1 MTNLVIDLQN
11 ILRWHESF
19 WSEEIWSKN
28 ILYTKIMT
36 PKKLRPKSLV
46 KIIPVT
52 AEIQPTRTNVARAY
66 VLPGYMSPYQNW
78 HL

>member
-1 MTNLVIDLQN
+1 MARIFLGLKK
-11 ILRWHESF
+11 L

-52 AEIQPTRTNVARAY
+52 AEIQPTWTNVARAY
-66 VLPGYMSPYQNW
+66 VLPGYMSPYQ
-78 HL
+78 LASFKKRTYL